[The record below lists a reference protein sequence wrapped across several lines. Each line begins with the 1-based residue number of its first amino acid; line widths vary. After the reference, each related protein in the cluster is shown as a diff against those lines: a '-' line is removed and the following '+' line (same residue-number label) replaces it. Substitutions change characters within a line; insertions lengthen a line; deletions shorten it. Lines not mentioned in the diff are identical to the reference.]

1 VQILPKMNI
10 TTEERIA
17 HLEDFKTKDWLI
29 LDEWEDRDL
38 TWPGDDV
45 VEQMRLEILDFTNFL
60 IFHLKKE
67 GIDLQK
73 ETQNYYIDWDT
84 EYFKNEEVEFIVE
97 IELIAMKIAG
107 INADEI
113 II

>member
-1 VQILPKMNI
+1 MKI

-38 TWPGDDV
+38 IWPGDDV
-45 VEQMRLEILDFTNFL
+45 VEQMRLEILDFSNFL
-60 IFHLKKE
+60 IFHLKKD
-67 GIDLQK
+67 GIDLQS
-73 ETQNYYIDWDT
+73 ETQKYFADWDT

-97 IELIAMKIAG
+97 IEFIAMKIAG
-107 INADEI
+107 INTDEI

>member
-1 VQILPKMNI
+1 MNI

-38 TWPGDDV
+38 KWPGDDV
-45 VEQMRLEILDFTNFL
+45 VEQMRLEIQDFTNFL
-60 IFHLKKE
+60 IIHLQKE
-67 GIDLQK
+67 GINLQV
-73 ETQNYYIDWDT
+73 ETQKYYDNWDT
-84 EYFKNEEVEFIVE
+84 EYFENEEVEFIVE

-107 INADEI
+107 LNVDEVI
-113 II
+113 I

>member
-1 VQILPKMNI
+1 MNI

-38 TWPGDDV
+38 SWPGDDV
-45 VEQMRLEILDFTNFL
+45 VEQMRLEIQDFTNFL
-60 IFHLKKE
+60 IIHLKKE
-67 GIDLQK
+67 GVDLQA
-73 ETQNYYIDWDT
+73 ETQKYYDNWDT
-84 EYFKNEEVEFIVE
+84 EYFENEEIEFIVE
-97 IELIAMKIAG
+97 ISQIAMKIAG
-107 INADEI
+107 INTDEI

>member
-1 VQILPKMNI
+1 MNI
-10 TTEERIA
+10 STEERIA

-45 VEQMRLEILDFTNFL
+45 VEQMRLEIQDFTNFL
-60 IFHLKKE
+60 IIHLQKE
-67 GIDLQK
+67 GIDLQV
-73 ETQNYYIDWDT
+73 ETQKYYDNWDT
-84 EYFKNEEVEFIVE
+84 EYFENEEVEFIVE

-107 INADEI
+107 LNVDEVI
-113 II
+113 I

>member
-1 VQILPKMNI
+1 MNI

-45 VEQMRLEILDFTNFL
+45 VEQMRLEIQDFTNFL
-60 IFHLKKE
+60 IIHLQKE
-67 GIDLQK
+67 GINLQV
-73 ETQNYYIDWDT
+73 ETQKYYDNWDT
-84 EYFKNEEVEFIVE
+84 EYFENEEVEFIVE

-107 INADEI
+107 LNVDEVI
-113 II
+113 I

>member
-1 VQILPKMNI
+1 MNL

-38 TWPGDDV
+38 SWPGDDV
-45 VEQMRLEILDFTNFL
+45 VEQMRLEIQDFTNFL
-60 IFHLKKE
+60 IIHLKKE
-67 GIDLQK
+67 GVDLQA
-73 ETQNYYIDWDT
+73 ETQKYYDNWDT
-84 EYFKNEEVEFIVE
+84 EYFENEEIEFIVE
-97 IELIAMKIAG
+97 ISQIAMKIAG
-107 INADEI
+107 INTDEI

>member
-1 VQILPKMNI
+1 MNI

-38 TWPGDDV
+38 KWPGDDV
-45 VEQMRLEILDFTNFL
+45 VEQMRLEIQDFTNFL
-60 IFHLKKE
+60 IIHLQKE
-67 GIDLQK
+67 GINLQT
-73 ETQNYYIDWDT
+73 ETQKYYDNWDT
-84 EYFKNEEVEFIVE
+84 EYFENEEVEFIVE

-107 INADEI
+107 LNVDEVI
-113 II
+113 I

>member
-1 VQILPKMNI
+1 MNI
-10 TTEERIA
+10 STEERIA

-45 VEQMRLEILDFTNFL
+45 VEQMRLEIQDFANFL
-60 IFHLKKE
+60 IIHLQKE
-67 GIDLQK
+67 GINLQV
-73 ETQNYYIDWDT
+73 ETQKYYDNWDT
-84 EYFKNEEVEFIVE
+84 EYFENEEVEFIVE

-107 INADEI
+107 LNVDEVI
-113 II
+113 I

>member
-1 VQILPKMNI
+1 MNI
-10 TTEERIA
+10 STEERIA

-45 VEQMRLEILDFTNFL
+45 VEQMRLEIQDFTNFL
-60 IFHLKKE
+60 IIHLQKE
-67 GIDLQK
+67 GINLQV
-73 ETQNYYIDWDT
+73 ETQKYYDNWDT
-84 EYFKNEEVEFIVE
+84 EDFENEEVEFIVE

-107 INADEI
+107 LNVDEVI
-113 II
+113 I

>member
-1 VQILPKMNI
+1 MNI
-10 TTEERIA
+10 STEERIA

-45 VEQMRLEILDFTNFL
+45 VEQMRLEIQDFTNFL
-60 IFHLKKE
+60 IIHLQKE
-67 GIDLQK
+67 GINLQV
-73 ETQNYYIDWDT
+73 ETQKYYDNWDT
-84 EYFKNEEVEFIVE
+84 EYFENEEVEFIVE

-107 INADEI
+107 LNVDEVI
-113 II
+113 I

>member
-1 VQILPKMNI
+1 MNI
-10 TTEERIA
+10 STEERIT

-45 VEQMRLEILDFTNFL
+45 VEQMRLEIQDFTNFL
-60 IFHLKKE
+60 IIHLQKE
-67 GIDLQK
+67 GINLQV
-73 ETQNYYIDWDT
+73 ETQKYYDNWDT
-84 EYFKNEEVEFIVE
+84 EYFENEEVEFIVE

-107 INADEI
+107 LNVDEVI
-113 II
+113 I

>member
-1 VQILPKMNI
+1 MNI
-10 TTEERIA
+10 TTEERIV

-45 VEQMRLEILDFTNFL
+45 VEQMQLEIQDFTNFL
-60 IFHLKKE
+60 IIHLKKD
-67 GIDLQK
+67 GINLQA
-73 ETQNYYIDWDT
+73 ETQKYYDNWDT
-84 EYFKNEEVEFIVE
+84 EYFENEEVEFIVE

-107 INADEI
+107 LNVDEVI
-113 II
+113 I